1 MFDSELVELHFK
13 NRLKE
18 LLAEVSLVFLQTF
31 TWMLLICCVELL
43 PSLHIR
49 ASVWR
54 YPNFGTGTIA
64 ITFVAFFFD
73 TAFVTLWD
81 FFLLKK
87 IHKNTGLLTPLM
99 CVFFVT
105 HYSLQIT
112 LTQCNLI
119 KEQRR

>member
-81 FFLLKK
+81 FFYLKK
-87 IHKNTGLLTPLM
+87 YIKIL
-99 CVFFVT
+99 VF
-105 HYSLQIT
+105 
-112 LTQCNLI
+112 
-119 KEQRR
+119 